1 MIDEKKLFTE
11 IANSLTQK
19 ELKDY
24 ILKYCRN
31 EKSQI
36 ITFLNYFEIVI
47 SVYAKFGFF
56 RLKKIRYN
64 LLHSVYRRFW

>member
-36 ITFLNYFEIVI
+36 ITFLNYFENKINIV
-47 SVYAKFGFF
+47 
-56 RLKKIRYN
+56 
-64 LLHSVYRRFW
+64 